1 MGGKS
6 ATVSRGRGG
15 RCPAVSPVGN
25 SGLPLAAR
33 FVPPCI
39 PTRLRCLPDPSGST
53 RSSTTAIGFGCAGK
67 MKPAPLYPARFRPER
82 SLSGNRPHR
91 GLCLPVVHVSRRGV
105 VCGMDGP
112 AIFADLHRRGIVSET
127 MLYAFDLL
135 AFGGEDL
142 RPFPLSDRKRLH
154 AMLIGRRSQAESNA
168 ADAIMP
174 RLSPSRSRVLILPT
188 QEFGGMSVCRAG
200 LRSGGRVRSRRRY
213 QRRRSNYHLASSGSG
228 IRRRPKGAVSCGSG
242 DDRRHHHDCRE
253 ASDQT
258 HQGFILVRESPDCNI
273 GASW

>member
-1 MGGKS
+1 MPNRANIATHSRATTMITTKAADMARYRRALAVSVSRSARVGLTWDRPRRGSTWAGVLGRSEASRGHRGNS
-6 ATVSRGRGG
+6 AT
-15 RCPAVSPVGN
+15 
-25 SGLPLAAR
+25 
-33 FVPPCI
+33 
-39 PTRLRCLPDPSGST
+39 
-53 RSSTTAIGFGCAGK
+53 
-67 MKPAPLYPARFRPER
+67 
-82 SLSGNRPHR
+82 
-91 GLCLPVVHVSRRGV
+91 
-105 VCGMDGP
+105 
-112 AIFADLHRRGIVSET
+112 
-127 MLYAFDLL
+127 
-135 AFGGEDL
+135 
-142 RPFPLSDRKRLH
+142 
-154 AMLIGRRSQAESNA
+154 A

-213 QRRRSNYHLASSGSG
+213 RCRRSNYRLASSRSG

-242 DDRRHHHDCRE
+242 DHRRHHHDCRE

>member
-1 MGGKS
+1 
-6 ATVSRGRGG
+6 
-15 RCPAVSPVGN
+15 
-25 SGLPLAAR
+25 
-33 FVPPCI
+33 
-39 PTRLRCLPDPSGST
+39 
-53 RSSTTAIGFGCAGK
+53 
-67 MKPAPLYPARFRPER
+67 
-82 SLSGNRPHR
+82 
-91 GLCLPVVHVSRRGV
+91 LPVVHVRRRRGRV
-105 VCGMDGP
+105 RRDGI
-112 AIFADLHRRGIVSET
+112 AIFADLHRRDDAVPFGVRRRGLAAVS
-127 MLYAFDLL
+127 
-135 AFGGEDL
+135 
-142 RPFPLSDRKRLH
+142 LSDRKRLL
-154 AMLIGRRSQAESNA
+154 AKLIGRRSLAESNA
-168 ADAIMP
+168 ADAFML

-213 QRRRSNYHLASSGSG
+213 RCRRSNYRLASSRSG